1 MSMTPIIGSPT
12 SSEFL
17 TTLSNDLSWL
27 LENTEDCN
35 VTLQVGREPNVR
47 NFYAHIA
54 LLRAR
59 SSYFRVALSKE
70 WAKREENGLILFRKP
85 NISPEVFEEILK
97 YIYRGTVD
105 FSEQSPQNLLN
116 FLTAGDEL
124 MLDQFCAYIQNF
136 LIEKKGEWL
145 EENLI
150 DVLRITQS
158 CNSCNSCTLLRDH
171 CLALIAEKP
180 ASIFRSEGF
189 VSLDIELLL
198 SLLKREDLEMNEV
211 EIWNHVVKWGIANT
225 PQLDDRDKLEWTL
238 EDYEALGKT
247 LAKCIELI
255 RFFDISSS
263 DYYDY
268 VRPYKDILPLD
279 LNEDIVRCHFKPGS
293 IPKSVVLPP
302 RDQGMNLDS
311 QIIKPI
317 HARIICEWIN
327 GKDILGP
334 TYVKAAYDF
343 KILVRGSRDG
353 FDATTFHARCD
364 RKGPTVVVVKID
376 GTGEILGGYN
386 AAFWRTGAVYIPSDK
401 SFIFSLGDGKNLQEV
416 QLSRVRD
423 SASAMYGHTSYGPHF
438 GTADLR
444 MYSPFNN
451 RENCSCQQANYRK
464 PITEHVR
471 FSAEEYEVFQIT
483 PKSK

>member
-1 MSMTPIIGSPT
+1 MSMTPIIGSST

-27 LENTEDCN
+27 LENIEDCN

-70 WAKREENGLILFRKP
+70 WAKREENGSILFRKP

-158 CNSCNSCTLLRDH
+158 C
-171 CLALIAEKP
+171 
-180 ASIFRSEGF
+180 
-189 VSLDIELLL
+189 
-198 SLLKREDLEMNEV
+198 
-211 EIWNHVVKWGIANT
+211 
-225 PQLDDRDKLEWTL
+225 
-238 EDYEALGKT
+238 KT

-279 LNEDIVRCHFKPGS
+279 LKEDIVRCHFKPGS

-327 GKDILGP
+327 GKDI
-334 TYVKAAYDF
+334 
-343 KILVRGSRDG
+343 
-353 FDATTFHARCD
+353 
-364 RKGPTVVVVKID
+364 
-376 GTGEILGGYN
+376 
-386 AAFWRTGAVYIPSDK
+386 
-401 SFIFSLGDGKNLQEV
+401 LGDGKNLQEV

-483 PKSK
+483 PK